1 MSPSMIALEVTR
13 RPLRDEGAR
22 VHGGATVEF

>member
-1 MSPSMIALEVTR
+1 MIALEVTR

>member
-1 MSPSMIALEVTR
+1 MIALEVTR
-13 RPLRDEGAR
+13 RPLHDEGAR